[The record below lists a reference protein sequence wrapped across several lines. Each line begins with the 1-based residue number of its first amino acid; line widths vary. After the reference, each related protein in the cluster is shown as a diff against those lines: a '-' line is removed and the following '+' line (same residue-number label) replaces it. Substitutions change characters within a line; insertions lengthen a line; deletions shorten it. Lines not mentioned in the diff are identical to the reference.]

1 MRKFKKLVIILFMTL
16 LTINVSAKEKTGFMS
31 NIKQLKE
38 ISDVMDLVKENF
50 VGEKKI
56 DKKIL
61 MQGAL
66 RGMIES
72 LEDSHSNYFSKDG
85 MEDLENQINGE
96 YTGVGMIIRKYSNEP
111 VTVELLI
118 EGTPAFKAG
127 IRPNDKIMK
136 IDNESTY
143 NMQLE
148 DASKKLKG
156 KAGTKV
162 KLLIYREKEKKEKE
176 VVLKRANIKLE
187 NVKSKMLNNK
197 IGYIKLTQFGTD
209 VDLQISKRLEKL
221 QNSGMEGLIFDLRNN
236 PGGKIDQAIKIGSMF
251 IKKGIIVSERP
262 KKGKE
267 IFSEREGK
275 YYGDFPL
282 IILIN
287 EGSASASEIV
297 SGAVRDYKRGI
308 LLGEKS
314 YGKGSVQVLIPL
326 PDGDGI
332 KVTIA
337 KYYTPNGENI
347 NGKGIEPDIKV
358 EEKDDYLFYDG
369 LITNINEK
377 SQEKSKEKLLK
388 NAVGEKEAKDLIARK
403 DKQLKA
409 AEKQMLKMVKDYKN
423 KKNKK

>member
-1 MRKFKKLVIILFMTL
+1 MKKVKKLVIVVVMTL
-16 LTINVSAKEKTGFMS
+16 LTVNISAKEKTGFMS

-38 ISDVMDLVKENF
+38 ISDIMDIVQENF
-50 VGEKKI
+50 VG
-56 DKKIL
+56 DKEINKEIL

-72 LEDSHSNYFSKDG
+72 LEDAHSNYFSKDG

-136 IDNESTY
+136 IDGESTY
-143 NMQLE
+143 NMELE

-156 KAGTKV
+156 KVGTNV
-162 KLLIYREKEKKEKE
+162 KLMIYREKEKKEKE

-187 NVKSKMLNNK
+187 NVKSKILDNK

-209 VDLQISKRLEKL
+209 VDLQVAKSLEKL
-221 QNSGMEGLIFDLRNN
+221 QESGMEGLIFDLRNN

-251 IKKGIIVSERP
+251 IKEGVIVSERP

-267 IFSEREGK
+267 MFSEREGK

-297 SGAVRDYKRGI
+297 SGAVRDYKRGL

-314 YGKGSVQVLIPL
+314 YGKGSVQVLMPL

-332 KVTIA
+332 KLTIA

-347 NGKGIEPDIKV
+347 NGIGIEPDIKV

-388 NAVGEKEAKDLIARK
+388 SSVGEKEAEDLISRE

-409 AEKQMLKMVKDYKN
+409 AEKQMIKMVKDYKN
-423 KKNKK
+423 KK

>member
-1 MRKFKKLVIILFMTL
+1 MKKFKKLVIVLVMTL
-16 LTINVSAKEKTGFMS
+16 LTVNISAKEKTGFMS

-38 ISDVMDLVKENF
+38 ISDIMDIVQENF
-50 VGEKKI
+50 VGDKAI
-56 DKKIL
+56 DKEIL

-72 LEDSHSNYFSKDG
+72 LEDAHSNYFSKDG

-136 IDNESTY
+136 IDGESTY
-143 NMQLE
+143 NMELE

-156 KAGTKV
+156 KVGTNV
-162 KLLIYREKEKKEKE
+162 KLMIYREKEKKEKE

-187 NVKSKMLNNK
+187 NVKSKMLDNK

-209 VDLQISKRLEKL
+209 VDLQVAKRLEKL
-221 QNSGMEGLIFDLRNN
+221 QDLGMEGLIFDLRNN

-251 IKKGIIVSERP
+251 IEKGVIVSERP

-267 IFSEREGK
+267 MFSEREGK

-314 YGKGSVQVLIPL
+314 YGKGSVQVLMPL

-332 KVTIA
+332 KLTIA

-347 NGKGIEPDIKV
+347 NGIGIEPDIKV

-388 NAVGEKEAKDLIARK
+388 SSVGEKEAKDLISRE

-409 AEKQMLKMVKDYKN
+409 AEKQMLKMVKDYK
-423 KKNKK
+423 KKK

>member
-1 MRKFKKLVIILFMTL
+1 MKKFKKLVIVLFMTL
-16 LTINVSAKEKTGFMS
+16 LTVNISAKEKTGFMS

-38 ISDVMDLVKENF
+38 ISDIMDIVQENF
-50 VGEKKI
+50 VGDKEI
-56 DKKIL
+56 DKEIL

-72 LEDSHSNYFSKDG
+72 LEDAHSNYFSKDG

-136 IDNESTY
+136 IDGESTY
-143 NMQLE
+143 NMELE

-156 KAGTKV
+156 KVGTSV
-162 KLLIYREKEKKEKE
+162 KLMIYREKEKKEKE
-176 VVLKRANIKLE
+176 VILKRANIKLE
-187 NVKSKMLNNK
+187 NVKSKMLDNK

-209 VDLQISKRLEKL
+209 VDLQVAKSLEKL
-221 QNSGMEGLIFDLRNN
+221 QESGMEGLIFDLRNN

-251 IKKGIIVSERP
+251 IKEGVIVSERP

-267 IFSEREGK
+267 MFSEREGK

-297 SGAVRDYKRGI
+297 SGAVRDYKRGL

-314 YGKGSVQVLIPL
+314 YGKGSVQVLMPL

-332 KVTIA
+332 KLTIA

-347 NGKGIEPDIKV
+347 NGIGIEPDIKV

-388 NAVGEKEAKDLIARK
+388 NSVGEKEAKDLISRE

-423 KKNKK
+423 KK